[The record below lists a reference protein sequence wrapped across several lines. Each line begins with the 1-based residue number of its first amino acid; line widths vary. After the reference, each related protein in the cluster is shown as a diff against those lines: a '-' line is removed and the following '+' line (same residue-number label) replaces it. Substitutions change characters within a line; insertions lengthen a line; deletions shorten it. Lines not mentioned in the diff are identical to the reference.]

1 MKKEKIILASSSPR
15 RKALLKNLVE
25 RFDIHP
31 AEVDERIKGG
41 ESPVEHTRRLA
52 TEKARKAGEG
62 RDSGYIIG
70 ADTVVV
76 IDGDILGKPADRN
89 AARRMLS
96 TLSARTHTVITAFSI
111 LNARTKKSVSKAV
124 ESRVTFRR
132 LGKKEIEDYIET
144 EEPFDKAGA
153 YGAQGRGRGF
163 IEKIEGS
170 FTNVVGLPIEEL
182 KEALK
187 ESGLA
192 EKR

>member
-153 YGAQGRGRGF
+153 YGAEATGPQIYRENRGF
-163 IEKIEGS
+163 
-170 FTNVVGLPIEEL
+170 VH
-182 KEALK
+182 
-187 ESGLA
+187 
-192 EKR
+192 KRCGIAH